1 MNQQINKEFYSG
13 YLYLAKAAYFEDR
26 NLSGFAKCVEIQA
39 KEELEHGM
47 KFYSFL
53 NDMGEKVALN
63 R

>member
-39 KEELEHGM
+39 KEEL
-47 KFYSFL
+47 
-53 NDMGEKVALN
+53 
-63 R
+63 